1 MIQSLWRTVCR
12 FLKNLG
18 IKPPYDPAIP
28 LLGKCPEKTIIQK
41 DMCTPKFTAT
51 LVTLSRSWKQPR
63 CPLTDEWIEKL
74 WYTYTTDYYSA
85 IKMNKLEPTELTWM
99 NLELVIWSE
108 VRKKKNVSYINA
120 YVLSLEKWY

>member
-1 MIQSLWRTVCR
+1 
-12 FLKNLG
+12 
-18 IKPPYDPAIP
+18 
-28 LLGKCPEKTIIQK
+28 
-41 DMCTPKFTAT
+41 MCTPKFTAT

-99 NLELVIWSE
+99 NLELVIESE
-108 VRKKKNVSYINA
+108 ISQKEKNKYC
-120 YVLSLEKWY
+120 VLKHVCGS